1 MTDSINP
8 GTRSKWSWLPPVRWL
23 GGYQA
28 AWLPG
33 DVVAGVTL
41 AAYAIPVSLAYASLA
56 GLPPQVGIYGYLLGG
71 LGYALLG
78 SSRQL
83 AVGPTSAISLMVA
96 ASVAPMA
103 EGDAE
108 RYVQIASL
116 AAFTV
121 AGFCLLAWLFR
132 LSVLVTLISD
142 SILVGFKIGA
152 GLTIAMTQLPSLFGI
167 AGGGHNFFERVYLL
181 VGQLGHIQLVV
192 LAMGAVAIAVL
203 LMGERWLPGRPV
215 ALAVVAL
222 SIFLATVLGLP
233 AIGVPVTG
241 NIPEGL
247 PTLAGP
253 ALRLRDVEGIVPLA
267 AGCLL
272 LAYIEGVSAAR
283 TFAAKHGYD
292 LDPRQEFLGI
302 GAANLGAALGHGYPV
317 AGGLSQ
323 SAVND
328 KAGAHTPLALL
339 AASTTLALCLLF
351 LTGLLENLPKAVLAA
366 VVLTA
371 ILGLFDFRGL
381 LYMWRVSRMDF
392 YAATIA
398 IIGVLLLGIL
408 QGILLAA
415 LISILLLL
423 ARASRPHV
431 ALLGRVP
438 GTNSYSDLA
447 RHPENEPLGSVIA
460 CRPEASLLYVNAGSV
475 LETVM
480 ASVLKNRSKIRAV
493 VCDLS
498 ASPYLDLAG
507 ARILHALHDELAAQ
521 GIALQIVGARG
532 RVRDLLRADG
542 LAEKVGG
549 LERAVSLDDAISAAR
564 KRVAET

>member
-1 MTDSINP
+1 M
-8 GTRSKWSWLPPVRWL
+8 
-23 GGYQA
+23 
-28 AWLPG
+28 
-33 DVVAGVTL
+33 
-41 AAYAIPVSLAYASLA
+41 
-56 GLPPQVGIYGYLLGG
+56 
-71 LGYALLG
+71 
-78 SSRQL
+78 
-83 AVGPTSAISLMVA
+83 
-96 ASVAPMA
+96 
-103 EGDAE
+103 
-108 RYVQIASL
+108 
-116 AAFTV
+116 
-121 AGFCLLAWLFR
+121 
-132 LSVLVTLISD
+132 
-142 SILVGFKIGA
+142 
-152 GLTIAMTQLPSLFGI
+152 
-167 AGGGHNFFERVYLL
+167 
-181 VGQLGHIQLVV
+181 
-192 LAMGAVAIAVL
+192 
-203 LMGERWLPGRPV
+203 
-215 ALAVVAL
+215 
-222 SIFLATVLGLP
+222 
-233 AIGVPVTG
+233 
-241 NIPEGL
+241 
-247 PTLAGP
+247 
-253 ALRLRDVEGIVPLA
+253 
-267 AGCLL
+267 
-272 LAYIEGVSAAR
+272 
-283 TFAAKHGYD
+283 
-292 LDPRQEFLGI
+292 
-302 GAANLGAALGHGYPV
+302 
-317 AGGLSQ
+317 
-323 SAVND
+323 
-328 KAGAHTPLALL
+328 

-371 ILGLFDFRGL
+371 ILGLFDFRGV

-398 IIGVLLLGIL
+398 IMGVLLLGIL

-431 ALLGRVP
+431 ALLGRIP

>member
-192 LAMGAVAIAVL
+192 LAMGAVAIAML

-292 LDPRQEFLGI
+292 LDARQEFLGI

-460 CRPEASLLYVNAGSV
+460 CRPEASLLYVNAGYV